1 MRVEIVVFIHMGL
14 LRAGIVRLVP
24 YYTSMS
30 RDEDTSPLR
39 RDRPSR
45 KVSVAFARRRRD
57 EERDDEDDETT
68 TETRTN
74 ERGRTMTTMTT
85 TPRAF
90 GRELDANETRIG
102 SDSPKMTTTPAR
114 AGLTKRSSSRGMTTM
129 NARDLRARG
138 AVVSSP
144 STPSTPLSARA
155 SALLREQRA
164 LASPL
169 RAATAPERR
178 ASAVKSTATRG
189 EGESATKRDAAR
201 LRELNSMLLKQLVDA
216 RAKAAEAES
225 AREGLR
231 EETAREVRASRAKAA
246 EAEEAARA
254 LRAAAKRAKKEGNS
268 GEDSMEEAKRLR
280 ELNAR
285 LVREVS
291 VARNVVKARERDQDE
306 MKEVAAEADRRA
318 DALEAEMETKRK
330 TLERVQMALAG
341 ATERAAAGL
350 RANIEV
356 QKLTEANAVLMGELA
371 ALRESAESD
380 GDSLRAQIDAKS
392 EALTGARADLA
403 KAEAEVKALS
413 DSKAGVDAL
422 RTLNTTL
429 LHQIKTLRVKADQ
442 SLNLSRALDAKEREL
457 SQMAAD
463 LKAAE
468 SAKVDADEDVNKLRH
483 LNVVLIQEISEM
495 KENAEAS
502 AEAVAAKESE
512 LDAARMALEL
522 VEEEQERTQGD
533 VNKLRELNTVVMAQ
547 IKTLKKASL
556 HDRAAFKANLDAKSA
571 ELSRAR
577 ADVARLEKA
586 AAASDGELEKA
597 LLKQTTLSA
606 ELSTLKK
613 IAEENMATNAHLAA
627 QVKEKKIELA
637 DVKEQ
642 LAAAQAQ
649 ASRLDAAENDVSKL
663 RELNSV
669 LIAQV
674 KTLKVVQTENDS
686 LAKALRERSG
696 ELEKVQLQLAAA
708 ERAKATGEKVSEMQ
722 IANLRELNTRIIQR
736 MAEVK
741 EEQRKKFQQLID
753 SKSLELSMAKADLD
767 KATKEIATGRK
778 DTASLQKNIDKF
790 RVMNAELNGSIKAL
804 ESEIA
809 AEKESTAEMR
819 EAILDSRAE
828 CENLKSRL
836 QAKDDELESAWSAL
850 MCVNADLKHAL
861 HDASGMRALVEKRS
875 EELEETN
882 VNVDRL
888 RDLNAMLIERLHRA
902 KKATLEAE
910 ALNAEF
916 AAARTQAEV
925 TIRQEEAKVAA
936 LEQQLKEKDSEY
948 TSTTTALR
956 AEMEAGNNASTQRLA
971 DLQAQTHRQIQ
982 SLERQLEYAKLDL
995 DKVRRSEQVQIE
1007 DQKRSAEEIES
1018 LLAQVA
1024 QTEASAKKDA
1034 AEASKHIYS
1043 LQKEIA
1049 AQDASNKTLTKK
1061 VKSTKAEI
1069 KALEEK
1075 LAEAQSV
1082 SSQRWK
1088 DLANVSKDLQDAF
1101 AANKAKD
1108 QAMDKMR
1115 VELRDL
1121 TNTAERF
1128 TRLAREKGDEVKS
1141 MSVQLTQTES
1151 KAASQEKRIAHLNA
1165 TLQETS
1171 SVRDELSTKVSALER
1186 KGGVAEI
1193 TIRAAAEHLY
1203 QANARVRSL
1212 EHQLNSE
1219 RAEFERTQ
1227 NSLTQSINAAERSME
1242 ENMCIIANLEAKYQE
1257 TLQMLLI
1264 EREQNAEERGE
1275 MRKEIQFVNTELE
1288 SVSLNLEKM
1297 IERNNRG
1304 ILLKVA
1310 GSDVYKL
1317 VFGSAP
1323 TLRAKGVKAV
1333 VRLGML
1339 GGIATLACRTVNELK
1354 NKIKK

>member
-1 MRVEIVVFIHMGL
+1 
-14 LRAGIVRLVP
+14 
-24 YYTSMS
+24 
-30 RDEDTSPLR
+30 
-39 RDRPSR
+39 
-45 KVSVAFARRRRD
+45 
-57 EERDDEDDETT
+57 
-68 TETRTN
+68 
-74 ERGRTMTTMTT
+74 MTTMTT

-556 HDRAAFKANLDAKSA
+556 DDRAAFKANLDAKSA

>member
-1 MRVEIVVFIHMGL
+1 
-14 LRAGIVRLVP
+14 
-24 YYTSMS
+24 
-30 RDEDTSPLR
+30 
-39 RDRPSR
+39 
-45 KVSVAFARRRRD
+45 
-57 EERDDEDDETT
+57 
-68 TETRTN
+68 
-74 ERGRTMTTMTT
+74 MTTMTT

-556 HDRAAFKANLDAKSA
+556 DDRAAFKANLDSKSA

-708 ERAKATGEKVSEMQ
+708 ERAKATGEKVSEVQ

-1075 LAEAQSV
+1075 LAEAQTV

-1088 DLANVSKDLQDAF
+1088 DLANMSKDLQDAF

>member
-1 MRVEIVVFIHMGL
+1 M
-14 LRAGIVRLVP
+14 
-24 YYTSMS
+24 
-30 RDEDTSPLR
+30 
-39 RDRPSR
+39 
-45 KVSVAFARRRRD
+45 
-57 EERDDEDDETT
+57 
-68 TETRTN
+68 
-74 ERGRTMTTMTT
+74 
-85 TPRAF
+85 
-90 GRELDANETRIG
+90 
-102 SDSPKMTTTPAR
+102 
-114 AGLTKRSSSRGMTTM
+114 
-129 NARDLRARG
+129 
-138 AVVSSP
+138 
-144 STPSTPLSARA
+144 
-155 SALLREQRA
+155 
-164 LASPL
+164 ASPL

-216 RAKAAEAES
+216 RARAAEAES

-280 ELNAR
+280 ALNAR

-306 MKEVAAEADRRA
+306 MKDVAAEADRRA

-392 EALTGARADLA
+392 EALTGARADLV

-413 DSKAGVDAL
+413 DSKADVDAL

-429 LHQIKTLRVKADQ
+429 LHQIKTLRVKADE

-457 SQMAAD
+457 SQTAAD

-556 HDRAAFKANLDAKSA
+556 DDRAAFKANLDAKSA

-577 ADVARLEKA
+577 DDVARLEKA

-708 ERAKATGEKVSEMQ
+708 ERAKATGEKVSETQ

-753 SKSLELSMAKADLD
+753 SKSLELSTAKADLD

-778 DTASLQKNIDKF
+778 DTCL
-790 RVMNAELNGSIKAL
+790 L
-804 ESEIA
+804 
-809 AEKESTAEMR
+809 
-819 EAILDSRAE
+819 
-828 CENLKSRL
+828 
-836 QAKDDELESAWSAL
+836 
-850 MCVNADLKHAL
+850 
-861 HDASGMRALVEKRS
+861 
-875 EELEETN
+875 
-882 VNVDRL
+882 
-888 RDLNAMLIERLHRA
+888 
-902 KKATLEAE
+902 
-910 ALNAEF
+910 
-916 AAARTQAEV
+916 
-925 TIRQEEAKVAA
+925 
-936 LEQQLKEKDSEY
+936 Y
-948 TSTTTALR
+948 TSPSPRDRT
-956 AEMEAGNNASTQRLA
+956 
-971 DLQAQTHRQIQ
+971 
-982 SLERQLEYAKLDL
+982 
-995 DKVRRSEQVQIE
+995 RS
-1007 DQKRSAEEIES
+1007 RMPSSA
-1018 LLAQVA
+1018 
-1024 QTEASAKKDA
+1024 
-1034 AEASKHIYS
+1034 
-1043 LQKEIA
+1043 
-1049 AQDASNKTLTKK
+1049 
-1061 VKSTKAEI
+1061 
-1069 KALEEK
+1069 
-1075 LAEAQSV
+1075 
-1082 SSQRWK
+1082 
-1088 DLANVSKDLQDAF
+1088 
-1101 AANKAKD
+1101 
-1108 QAMDKMR
+1108 
-1115 VELRDL
+1115 
-1121 TNTAERF
+1121 
-1128 TRLAREKGDEVKS
+1128 
-1141 MSVQLTQTES
+1141 
-1151 KAASQEKRIAHLNA
+1151 
-1165 TLQETS
+1165 
-1171 SVRDELSTKVSALER
+1171 
-1186 KGGVAEI
+1186 
-1193 TIRAAAEHLY
+1193 
-1203 QANARVRSL
+1203 
-1212 EHQLNSE
+1212 
-1219 RAEFERTQ
+1219 
-1227 NSLTQSINAAERSME
+1227 
-1242 ENMCIIANLEAKYQE
+1242 
-1257 TLQMLLI
+1257 
-1264 EREQNAEERGE
+1264 
-1275 MRKEIQFVNTELE
+1275 
-1288 SVSLNLEKM
+1288 
-1297 IERNNRG
+1297 
-1304 ILLKVA
+1304 
-1310 GSDVYKL
+1310 
-1317 VFGSAP
+1317 
-1323 TLRAKGVKAV
+1323 
-1333 VRLGML
+1333 
-1339 GGIATLACRTVNELK
+1339 
-1354 NKIKK
+1354 

>member
-1 MRVEIVVFIHMGL
+1 
-14 LRAGIVRLVP
+14 
-24 YYTSMS
+24 
-30 RDEDTSPLR
+30 
-39 RDRPSR
+39 
-45 KVSVAFARRRRD
+45 
-57 EERDDEDDETT
+57 
-68 TETRTN
+68 
-74 ERGRTMTTMTT
+74 MTTMTT

-556 HDRAAFKANLDAKSA
+556 DDRAAFKANLDSKSA

-1088 DLANVSKDLQDAF
+1088 DLANMSKDLQDAF

>member
-1 MRVEIVVFIHMGL
+1 
-14 LRAGIVRLVP
+14 
-24 YYTSMS
+24 
-30 RDEDTSPLR
+30 
-39 RDRPSR
+39 
-45 KVSVAFARRRRD
+45 
-57 EERDDEDDETT
+57 
-68 TETRTN
+68 
-74 ERGRTMTTMTT
+74 MTTMTT

-556 HDRAAFKANLDAKSA
+556 DDRAAFKANLDSKSA

-708 ERAKATGEKVSEMQ
+708 ERAKATGEKVSEVQ

-1088 DLANVSKDLQDAF
+1088 DLANMSKDLQDAF

-1264 EREQNAEERGE
+1264 ERDQNAEERGE

>member
-1 MRVEIVVFIHMGL
+1 
-14 LRAGIVRLVP
+14 
-24 YYTSMS
+24 
-30 RDEDTSPLR
+30 
-39 RDRPSR
+39 
-45 KVSVAFARRRRD
+45 
-57 EERDDEDDETT
+57 
-68 TETRTN
+68 
-74 ERGRTMTTMTT
+74 MTTMTT

-556 HDRAAFKANLDAKSA
+556 DDRAAFKANLDSKSA

>member
-1 MRVEIVVFIHMGL
+1 
-14 LRAGIVRLVP
+14 
-24 YYTSMS
+24 
-30 RDEDTSPLR
+30 
-39 RDRPSR
+39 
-45 KVSVAFARRRRD
+45 
-57 EERDDEDDETT
+57 
-68 TETRTN
+68 
-74 ERGRTMTTMTT
+74 MTTMTT

-102 SDSPKMTTTPAR
+102 SDSPKMTMTPAR

-556 HDRAAFKANLDAKSA
+556 DDRAAFKANLDSKSA

-708 ERAKATGEKVSEMQ
+708 ERAKATGEKVSEVQ

-1088 DLANVSKDLQDAF
+1088 DLANMSKDLQDAF

-1264 EREQNAEERGE
+1264 ERDQNAEERGE

>member
-1 MRVEIVVFIHMGL
+1 M
-14 LRAGIVRLVP
+14 
-24 YYTSMS
+24 
-30 RDEDTSPLR
+30 
-39 RDRPSR
+39 
-45 KVSVAFARRRRD
+45 SVAFARRRRD

-102 SDSPKMTTTPAR
+102 SDSPKMTMTPAR

-556 HDRAAFKANLDAKSA
+556 DDRAAFKANLDSKSA

-708 ERAKATGEKVSEMQ
+708 ERAKATGEKVSEVQ

-1088 DLANVSKDLQDAF
+1088 DLANMSKDLQDAF

-1121 TNTAERF
+1121 INTAERF

-1264 EREQNAEERGE
+1264 ERDQNAEERGE

>member
-1 MRVEIVVFIHMGL
+1 
-14 LRAGIVRLVP
+14 
-24 YYTSMS
+24 
-30 RDEDTSPLR
+30 
-39 RDRPSR
+39 
-45 KVSVAFARRRRD
+45 
-57 EERDDEDDETT
+57 
-68 TETRTN
+68 
-74 ERGRTMTTMTT
+74 MTTMTT

-114 AGLTKRSSSRGMTTM
+114 AGLTKRSSSRGMPTM

-556 HDRAAFKANLDAKSA
+556 DDRAAFKANLDAKSA

-1088 DLANVSKDLQDAF
+1088 DLANMSKDLQDAF

>member
-1 MRVEIVVFIHMGL
+1 M
-14 LRAGIVRLVP
+14 
-24 YYTSMS
+24 
-30 RDEDTSPLR
+30 
-39 RDRPSR
+39 
-45 KVSVAFARRRRD
+45 SVAFARRRRD

-74 ERGRTMTTMTT
+74 ERRRTMTTMTT

-114 AGLTKRSSSRGMTTM
+114 AGLTKRSSSRGMPTM

-246 EAEEAARA
+246 EAEEAGARA
-254 LRAAAKRAKKEGNS
+254 RAAAKRAKKEGNS

-556 HDRAAFKANLDAKSA
+556 DDRAAFKANLDSKSA

-708 ERAKATGEKVSEMQ
+708 ERAKATGEKVSEVQ

-902 KKATLEAE
+902 KKANLEAE

-1088 DLANVSKDLQDAF
+1088 DLANMSKDLQDAF

>member
-1 MRVEIVVFIHMGL
+1 
-14 LRAGIVRLVP
+14 
-24 YYTSMS
+24 
-30 RDEDTSPLR
+30 
-39 RDRPSR
+39 
-45 KVSVAFARRRRD
+45 
-57 EERDDEDDETT
+57 
-68 TETRTN
+68 
-74 ERGRTMTTMTT
+74 MTTMTT

-556 HDRAAFKANLDAKSA
+556 DDRAAFKANLDAKSA

-708 ERAKATGEKVSEMQ
+708 ERAKATGEKVSEVQ

>member
-1 MRVEIVVFIHMGL
+1 
-14 LRAGIVRLVP
+14 
-24 YYTSMS
+24 
-30 RDEDTSPLR
+30 
-39 RDRPSR
+39 
-45 KVSVAFARRRRD
+45 
-57 EERDDEDDETT
+57 
-68 TETRTN
+68 
-74 ERGRTMTTMTT
+74 
-85 TPRAF
+85 
-90 GRELDANETRIG
+90 
-102 SDSPKMTTTPAR
+102 
-114 AGLTKRSSSRGMTTM
+114 M

-413 DSKAGVDAL
+413 DSKADVDAL

-556 HDRAAFKANLDAKSA
+556 DDRAAFKANLDSKSA

-708 ERAKATGEKVSEMQ
+708 ERAKATGEKVSEVQ

-1088 DLANVSKDLQDAF
+1088 DLANMSKDLQDAF